1 MVPWKC
7 KTMKRPPIKNI
18 EGDKVDLQPFSKNFI
33 SNNYLNWMNDKD
45 TTRFIEKAKNNLSLN
60 DLNFF
65 AKNMIDSDFDY
76 FFAIIHKEKQQHIG
90 NVRIGPIDFNL
101 MKSNFGIL
109 IGNKNFH
116 GCGVA
121 TEVLE
126 LIKHFS
132 FNYLKL
138 EQIHFPVVK
147 EHTAAM
153 RLYAKTKFTCLGE
166 IKKTLNKDG
175 KSWKLVEWSMNYLN
189 YKKTEND

>member
-1 MVPWKC
+1 
-7 KTMKRPPIKNI
+7 MKRSPIKI
-18 EGDKVDLQPFSKNFI
+18 LEGDKIILQPFSKDFI
-33 SNNYLNWMNDKD
+33 SNKYLDWINDKD
-45 TTRFIEKAKNNLSLN
+45 INRFIDKANDNTSLD
-60 DLNFF
+60 DLKFF
-65 AKNMIDSDFDY
+65 AESMIESDFDY
-76 FFAIIHKEKQQHIG
+76 FFAIIYKKKQCHIG
-90 NVRIGPIDFNL
+90 NVRLGAIDSHFK
-101 MKSNFGIL
+101 KSNFGIL
-109 IGNKNFH
+109 IGDKRFH

-189 YKKTEND
+189 FKKTEND